1 MDTGTILLAALCVIA
16 QIWSS
21 ILQPRKRLVR
31 LPIVSSEPRRPV
43 MDYDE
48 LMTIKPSLPSGWVL
62 VETTAGV
69 RKEHR
74 P

>member
-31 LPIVSSEPRRPV
+31 PPIVSSEPQRPV

-48 LMTIKPSLPSGWVL
+48 PQPVTPAPLGL
-62 VETTAGV
+62 VWFGMVDGV

-74 P
+74 L